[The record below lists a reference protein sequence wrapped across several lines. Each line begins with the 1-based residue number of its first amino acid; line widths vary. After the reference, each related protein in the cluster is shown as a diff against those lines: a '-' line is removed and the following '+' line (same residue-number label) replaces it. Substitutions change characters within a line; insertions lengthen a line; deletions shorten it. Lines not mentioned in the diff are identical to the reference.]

1 MQTCIISYADWRG
14 VSAIPSCRGGL
25 KAQLMLMGR
34 EITPSTLVVLERKE
48 TANGKNDT
56 KQAFCDSARAQE
68 AVEQCWKAA
77 EIQLCCT
84 FSLHERT

>member
-25 KAQLMLMGR
+25 KAQLM
-34 EITPSTLVVLERKE
+34 LVVLERKE